1 MCPLGPENLSLT
13 PLTCTHNS
21 VNPLKPYRRRRNYMI
36 QAMPPMYESSRTGN
50 NCPFSRNTLF
60 QSTRKCWYN
69 VKAADALSFSLG
81 CSLGCC
87 RKKGSKCCLDHPHT
101 ATAQSLGSCQKAQAL
116 ISDLT
121 FILERYI
128 SHWTWTYS
136 CKALYIY
143 MVNVL

>member
-1 MCPLGPENLSLT
+1 MNL
-13 PLTCTHNS
+13 P
-21 VNPLKPYRRRRNYMI
+21 
-36 QAMPPMYESSRTGN
+36 RTGN
-50 NCPFSRNTLF
+50 SCLFARNTLF
-60 QSTRKCWYN
+60 QSMRKCWYN

-136 CKALYIY
+136 CKALYNLQFIWLMFCNRKQGLPRY
-143 MVNVL
+143 QLSFPFYLIPEAKCSFNPGLYILTLSVSI